1 MNKFKKPGFVN
12 KETDE
17 ALMST
22 VRNGDLD
29 AMSPLFERYRIKLYN
44 FFLRLTFNKE
54 LSQDL
59 TQNVFYRIIKYKHTY
74 NEEYKFRTWM
84 YQMARNNLA
93 DFYEKD
99 KIRTSDYY
107 IPESLDDEYF
117 SDINEMEKKERF
129 QQLHSALAKLSE
141 EQRELLVLS
150 RFQGLKYEEISKING
165 TTVGVVKVK
174 IHRAINKLREVY
186 FESV

>member
-1 MNKFKKPGFVN
+1 MNKFKKPRIVN

-17 ALMST
+17 ALMIT
-22 VRNGDLD
+22 VRNGDID
-29 AMSPLFERYRIKLYN
+29 AMSPLFERYHIKLYN

-84 YQMARNNLA
+84 YQMARNNLT

-99 KIRTSDYY
+99 NCGS
-107 IPESLDDEYF
+107 
-117 SDINEMEKKERF
+117 
-129 QQLHSALAKLSE
+129 
-141 EQRELLVLS
+141 
-150 RFQGLKYEEISKING
+150 
-165 TTVGVVKVK
+165 VGGG
-174 IHRAINKLREVY
+174 AGY
-186 FESV
+186 QWAW